1 MITLQFYTRNRNGCK
16 CSYKR
21 LEHKRAKKETESE
34 AFISSHTNK
43 TYLRGKKWKN
53 ECWYHMKNGK
63 EKWECWGW
71 ENVRNIGI
79 LVLMNSVY
87 AVIIIIAALICL
99 ISLSFTVKSL
109 GAFFF
114 VSTHWDDANSQIWGM
129 HLHIYLPNLCCSLFI
144 AIVIIVINLDL
155 PSLII

>member
-1 MITLQFYTRNRNGCK
+1 MIILQFYTRNRNGCK

-114 VSTHWDDANSQIWGM
+114 CQHTLGWCKFTNMGHAPTYISSKLM
-129 HLHIYLPNLCCSLFI
+129 LFI
-144 AIVIIVINLDL
+144 IYCYCHHCD
-155 PSLII
+155 